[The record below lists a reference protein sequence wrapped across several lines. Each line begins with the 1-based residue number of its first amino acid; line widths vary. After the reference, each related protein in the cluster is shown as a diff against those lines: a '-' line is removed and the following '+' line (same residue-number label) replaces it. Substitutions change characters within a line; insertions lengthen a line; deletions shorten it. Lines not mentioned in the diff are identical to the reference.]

1 MKKVFRLNKR
11 DGKLWGVCA
20 GIADYTGLDVTIV
33 RVGVVLVTLL
43 GAFPWSV
50 IAYAAAAFVAKPAPA
65 YASFGGEETPRLST
79 SVFEEKEALRDI
91 DRRMAE
97 VDSFVATSNTRLA
110 QEIDSLR

>member
-11 DGKLWGVCA
+11 DGKLWGVCS
-20 GIADYTGLDVTIV
+20 GIADFTGIDATIV

-50 IAYAAAAFVAKPAPA
+50 IAYVAAAFFAKPATA
-65 YASFGGEETPRLST
+65 LGSEGGEAPRLRTST
-79 SVFEEKEALRDI
+79 YEMKESEREI

-97 VDSFVATSNTRLA
+97 VESFVATSNTRLA

>member
-33 RVGVVLVTLL
+33 RVGAVLVTLL

-50 IAYAAAAFVAKPAPA
+50 IAYAAAAFVAKPGRAFA
-65 YASFGGEETPRLST
+65 THGEEAPRLST
-79 SVFEEKEALRDI
+79 SVFEEKESVRDI
-91 DRRMAE
+91 DRRLAE

>member
-20 GIADYTGLDVTIV
+20 GIADYTGVDATLV
-33 RVGVVLVTLL
+33 RVAVVLVTLL

-50 IAYAAAAFVAKPAPA
+50 VAYLAAAFVAKPAPA
-65 YASFGGEETPRLST
+65 YAAFEGDDAPRLRT
-79 SVFEEKEALRDI
+79 SVFEEKASLRDI